1 MFFIFLVPSFSK
13 IACFNTGS
21 SYLSDVL
28 GDFKSQVADKKYQVV
43 ISTCAELAFDK
54 GYQFFALGYNGLCR
68 SGPNARDEYH
78 KEGATSDNNCV
89 NGIGINKRIAVY
101 TFSEFHVDNICLTV
115 SDNICQNGVG
125 IGKLIAVYTIDET
138 LAFET
143 EVGLVFY
150 YRFHKRTHA
159 YLKRE
164 ARELRE
170 LKQRRKSDFL
180 SPKSFFFLRRD
191 NLSPY
196 LSPWRGVNVG
206 PVAIPE
212 IFAQTQ
218 GFDHW
223 QLSHPVK
230 IAFH

>member
-1 MFFIFLVPSFSK
+1 MFFIFLVPAFSK

-28 GDFKSQVADKKYQVV
+28 GDFKSQVADKKHQVV

-101 TFSEFHVDNICLTV
+101 TFGEFHVNNICLTV

-125 IGKLIAVYTIDET
+125 IGKPIAVYTIDET

-180 SPKSFFFLRRD
+180 SPKSFFFFYVETTFRHIFLPGEGEM
-191 NLSPY
+191 LA
-196 LSPWRGVNVG
+196 PWRSQKSLRKHKDSIIGNSV
-206 PVAIPE
+206 IR
-212 IFAQTQ
+212 
-218 GFDHW
+218 
-223 QLSHPVK
+223 
-230 IAFH
+230 

>member
-1 MFFIFLVPSFSK
+1 MFFIFLVPAFSK

-28 GDFKSQVADKKYQVV
+28 GDFKSQVADKKHQVV

-101 TFSEFHVDNICLTV
+101 TFGEFHVNNICLTV

-143 EVGLVFY
+143 EVCLVFY

-180 SPKSFFFLRRD
+180 SPKSFFFL
-191 NLSPY
+191 
-196 LSPWRGVNVG
+196 
-206 PVAIPE
+206 
-212 IFAQTQ
+212 T
-218 GFDHW
+218 
-223 QLSHPVK
+223 
-230 IAFH
+230 